1 MSDNVFKRI
10 LVGVDDSEDSLL
22 ALKYAIHTAKEDD
35 SELIIASILE
45 DNTMNVYEAL
55 SKDYIHGERKDLEK
69 HVLQYKKLAED
80 AGVNNV
86 SAVVDEG
93 APGETIIKSVIPAFN
108 PDLLVIGSEARKGVR
123 KHFGS
128 QASYMAKYADISV
141 MIFR

>member
-108 PDLLVIGSEARKGVR
+108 PDLLVIGS
-123 KHFGS
+123 
-128 QASYMAKYADISV
+128 
-141 MIFR
+141 